1 MSTTHTHHPHAHP
14 PASRE
19 AGVALSET
27 RPGQR
32 IRVIAVEAGHALAVR
47 LCALG
52 LTPGITA
59 EVVSVGAGPVVL
71 NVMGS
76 RIVLGHGMADKVRV
90 KPAPRATP
98 HGTGARG

>member
-1 MSTTHTHHPHAHP
+1 MTTSPHPHLEPRH
-14 PASRE
+14 
-19 AGVALSET
+19 AGVTLTDT

-32 IRVIAVEAGHALAVR
+32 IRVIAVDAGHALVAR

-59 EVVSVGAGPVVL
+59 EVVAAGAGPVVL

-76 RIVLGHGMADKVRV
+76 RIVLGHGMADQVRV
-90 KPAPRATP
+90 RPAPPTP
-98 HGTGARG
+98 PGR

>member
-1 MSTTHTHHPHAHP
+1 MTTSSHPQQAPRHP
-14 PASRE
+14 
-19 AGVALSET
+19 GVTLTDT

-32 IRVIAVEAGHALAVR
+32 IRVIAVDAGQALVAR

-59 EVVSVGAGPVVL
+59 EVVAVGAGPVVL

-76 RIVLGHGMADKVRV
+76 RIVLGHGMADQVRV
-90 KPAPRATP
+90 RPAPPAPPGR
-98 HGTGARG
+98 

>member
-1 MSTTHTHHPHAHP
+1 MTPAPHPHQEPRH
-14 PASRE
+14 
-19 AGVALSET
+19 AGVTLTDT

-32 IRVIAVEAGHALAVR
+32 IRVIAVDAGHALVAR

-59 EVVSVGAGPVVL
+59 EVVAAGAGPVVL

-76 RIVLGHGMADKVRV
+76 RIVLGHGMADQVRV
-90 KPAPRATP
+90 RPAPLPPPR
-98 HGTGARG
+98 R

>member
-1 MSTTHTHHPHAHP
+1 MTTAHHSHATHHPAPRH
-14 PASRE
+14 
-19 AGVALSET
+19 AGVPLTDT

-32 IRVIAVEAGHALAVR
+32 IRVIAVDAGHAIVAR

-59 EVVSVGAGPVVL
+59 EVVAVGAGPVVL

-76 RIVLGHGMADKVRV
+76 RIVLGHGMADQVRV
-90 KPAPRATP
+90 RLAPVAPPAR
-98 HGTGARG
+98 